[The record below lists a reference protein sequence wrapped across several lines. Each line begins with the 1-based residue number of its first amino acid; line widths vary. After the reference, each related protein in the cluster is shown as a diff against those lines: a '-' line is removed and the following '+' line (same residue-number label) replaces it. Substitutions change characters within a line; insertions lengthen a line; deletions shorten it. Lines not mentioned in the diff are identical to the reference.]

1 MKHETTYTR
10 CINELD
16 AAQNYLYAHDPIIV
30 FGRSKHDA
38 QLLHRIKMPALP
50 LLMSNRRERAKLHK
64 PWFLKRC
71 IGSATFKCRALIKVI
86 KRAIKQEKQKQMIIW
101 HFDLQMQ
108 LQDPLPH
115 EPVEQNPM
123 THEQFMQLCSNN

>member
-1 MKHETTYTR
+1 MKHETLYIR
-10 CINELD
+10 NINELD

-38 QLLHRIKMPALP
+38 QLLNRIKMPALP
-50 LLMSNRRERAKLHK
+50 LLMSNRRERAKLCT
-64 PWFLKRC
+64 PNVFKRC
-71 IGSATFKCRALIKVI
+71 FGFATFKCRALIKVI
-86 KRAIKQEKQKQMIIW
+86 TRAIKQEKQKQMIIW
-101 HFDLQMQ
+101 QFNLQMQ

-123 THEQFMQLCSNN
+123 THEQFMQLCSNS